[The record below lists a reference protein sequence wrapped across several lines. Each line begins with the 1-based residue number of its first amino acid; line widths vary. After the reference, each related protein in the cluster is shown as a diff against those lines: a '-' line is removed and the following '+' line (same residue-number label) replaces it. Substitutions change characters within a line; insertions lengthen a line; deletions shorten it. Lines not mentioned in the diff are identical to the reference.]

1 MKKNAN
7 SPLRYPGGKS
17 KLYNE
22 MKEILEYNNLIGC
35 TYIEPFAGGSGLAL
49 SLLYNDLVSDIIIND
64 SDRAI
69 YAFWHSILVHN
80 KKFCQKI
87 LDTDVT
93 LEEWYRQKEIY
104 NNPKSKIFDLGFAT
118 FFLNRTNRSGIIKGG
133 PIGGI
138 NQNGKYLIDCRF
150 NKEDLIN
157 RIKKI
162 YLYKAHINLYNLD
175 VTNFIIDELPNL
187 DLNNSFIYFDPPYVE
202 KGPEL
207 YQNNFT
213 KENHKTLKNTI
224 KDNVTIPWLITY
236 DYTDTI
242 IDIYKEYNTDKLT
255 LTYTAGTSKKGNEL
269 MIFSNNLK
277 NPRT

>member
-1 MKKNAN
+1 MQV
-7 SPLRYPGGKS
+7 
-17 KLYNE
+17 
-22 MKEILEYNNLIGC
+22 
-35 TYIEPFAGGSGLAL
+35 GSGLAL
-49 SLLYNDLVSDIIIND
+49 SLLYNNLVSNIIIND
-64 SDRAI
+64 IDKAI

-87 LDTDVT
+87 IDTNVT
-93 LEEWYRQKEIY
+93 LDEWHKQKEIY

-138 NQNGKYLIDCRF
+138 SQNGKYLIDCRF

-157 RIKKI
+157 RIRKI
-162 YLYKAHINLYNLD
+162 YSYRANIHLYNLD
-175 VTNFIIDELPNL
+175 VTDFIVHELPNL
-187 DLNNSFIYFDPPYVE
+187 NLNSSFIYFDPPYVE

-207 YQNNFT
+207 YKNNFT
-213 KENHKTLKNTI
+213 EDDHKTLKNTI
-224 KDNVTIPWLITY
+224 KDNISIPWLITY

-242 IDIYKEYNTDKLT
+242 VNIYKEYNTDKFT

-277 NPRT
+277 NPRN

>member
-1 MKKNAN
+1 MQVGA
-7 SPLRYPGGKS
+7 
-17 KLYNE
+17 
-22 MKEILEYNNLIGC
+22 
-35 TYIEPFAGGSGLAL
+35 GLAL
-49 SLLYNDLVSDIIIND
+49 TLLYNNLVSDIIIND
-64 SDRAI
+64 ADRAI
-69 YAFWHSILVHN
+69 YAFWHSILMHN

-93 LEEWYRQKEIY
+93 LEEWYKQKEIY
-104 NNPKSKIFDLGFAT
+104 SNPKSKIFDLGFAT

-138 NQNGKYLIDCRF
+138 NQNGKYLINCRF
-150 NKEDLIN
+150 NKKNLIN

-162 YLYKAHINLYNLD
+162 YLYRDYITLYNLD
-175 VTNFIIDELPNL
+175 VTDFIINELPNL
-187 DLNNSFIYFDPPYVE
+187 NLDYSFIYFDPPYVE

-207 YQNNFT
+207 YKNNFT
-213 KENHKTLKNTI
+213 KENHKILKDTI
-224 KDNVTIPWLITY
+224 KDNVSLPWLITY

-269 MIFSNNLK
+269 MIFSDNLK

>member
-1 MKKNAN
+1 M
-7 SPLRYPGGKS
+7 PV
-17 KLYNE
+17 
-22 MKEILEYNNLIGC
+22 GC
-35 TYIEPFAGGSGLAL
+35 GLAL

-64 SDRAI
+64 VDKAI

-87 LDTDVT
+87 LDTNVT
-93 LEEWYRQKEIY
+93 LEEWYKQKEIY

-133 PIGGI
+133 PIGGV

-162 YLYKAHINLYNLD
+162 YLYRAHIHLYNLD
-175 VTNFIIDELPNL
+175 VTDLIVHELPNL
-187 DLNNSFIYFDPPYVE
+187 NLDSSFIYFDPPYVE

-207 YQNNFT
+207 YKNNFT
-213 KENHKTLKNTI
+213 KDDHKTLKNTI
-224 KDNVTIPWLITY
+224 KDNVSIPWLITY

-242 IDIYKEYNTDKLT
+242 IDIYKEYKTDEFT

-277 NPRT
+277 NPRD

>member
-1 MKKNAN
+1 MRVGA
-7 SPLRYPGGKS
+7 
-17 KLYNE
+17 
-22 MKEILEYNNLIGC
+22 
-35 TYIEPFAGGSGLAL
+35 GLAL
-49 SLLYNDLVSDIIIND
+49 TLLYNNLVSDIIIND
-64 SDRAI
+64 ADRAI
-69 YAFWHSILVHN
+69 YAFWHSILMHN

-93 LEEWYRQKEIY
+93 LEEWYKQKEIY

-150 NKEDLIN
+150 NKKDLIN

-162 YLYKAHINLYNLD
+162 YLYRDHITLYNLD
-175 VTNFIIDELPNL
+175 VTDFIINELPNL
-187 DLNNSFIYFDPPYVE
+187 NFDYSFIYFDPPYVE

-207 YQNNFT
+207 YKNNFT
-213 KENHKTLKNTI
+213 KENHKILKDTI
-224 KDNVTIPWLITY
+224 KDNVSLPWLITY

-269 MIFSNNLK
+269 MIFSDNLK